1 MAMSPIRPL
10 RVIQISDCHLSELP
24 HTLYRGE
31 DGEGH
36 LHRVIDRIIEWQPD
50 LLLAT
55 GDLSEDASR
64 ASYSRLAACL
74 DSIDAPVLALPGNH
88 DDPAVMQHFFPDGP
102 WNGPLVTDFDS
113 WRFILLN
120 SKKPCG
126 IEGTLSTAM
135 LDGLSS
141 ALEARPD
148 TPALVALHHQPVLVG
163 AHWIDRYALQ
173 QPQQLFSLLD
183 GSTQVKALIWGHI
196 HQGFETNHRQIR
208 LLGAPST
215 AANSVPATDRFT
227 LDARGAA
234 CRWFKLCSTG
244 EMETGLM
251 HVR

>member
-1 MAMSPIRPL
+1 MATSSKNIL

-36 LHRVIDRIIEWQPD
+36 LHHLIDRVIEWQPD

-55 GDLSEDASR
+55 GDLSEDASK

-126 IEGTLSTAM
+126 IEGTLSSAM
-135 LDGLSS
+135 LDGLSC

-173 QPQQLFSLLD
+173 QPQHAAWACQVILNFRHSFGLRAREIKRQLVYDLPSNAAITFDDAPGL
-183 GSTQVKALIWGHI
+183 
-196 HQGFETNHRQIR
+196 GFET
-208 LLGAPST
+208 GAHQ
-215 AANSVPATDRFT
+215 AE
-227 LDARGAA
+227 
-234 CRWFKLCSTG
+234 CKLAG
-244 EMETGLM
+244 K
-251 HVR
+251 